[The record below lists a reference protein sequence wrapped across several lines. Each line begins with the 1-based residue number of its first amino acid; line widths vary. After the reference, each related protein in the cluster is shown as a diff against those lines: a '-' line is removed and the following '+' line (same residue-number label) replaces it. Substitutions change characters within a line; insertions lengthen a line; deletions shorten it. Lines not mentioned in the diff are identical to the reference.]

1 MPAIAAGRTQ
11 TYFVEQLVERVV
23 WIRKIRKIRELSKME
38 LRPLRAAW
46 FYKNVN
52 ISKALSFT
60 RLIFFLHF
68 KTRMTPSYMHTG

>member
-11 TYFVEQLVERVV
+11 TYFVEQLAKRVV
-23 WIRKIRKIRELSKME
+23 WIRKIRKLSKME

-52 ISKALSFT
+52 SSKAFKFS

>member
-11 TYFVEQLVERVV
+11 TYFVEQLAKRVV
-23 WIRKIRKIRELSKME
+23 WIRKIRKLSKME